1 MRGAVAEPALQGRRQ
16 VLLRGFPSLWPS
28 PMLIQTFVIRLCPL
42 EHTTRPRQYYFVG
55 RVRMRDHV
63 RNDRDLMLSRV
74 SPVLD
79 DV

>member
-1 MRGAVAEPALQGRRQ
+1 MSS
-16 VLLRGFPSLWPS
+16 SLKVVPLMTVSNLMTLSWKLPT
-28 PMLIQTFVIRLCPL
+28 MLIQTFVIRLRPL

-63 RNDRDLMLSRV
+63 RNDRYLMLSRV
-74 SPVLD
+74 FPVLG